1 MCGIAGIVVFGPGSN
16 SRVGTGELLA
26 IREAM
31 ARRGPDAA
39 GLWVSPD
46 GRVGLAHR
54 RLAII
59 DPRPEANQPMSHDDG
74 AYRIV
79 FNGEI
84 LNYRELRAELA
95 AQGVACRTTSDTEV
109 LLLLYARYGAEM
121 VTRLRGMFAFAI
133 WDEPR
138 RRLFAARDPFGIRP
152 FYFAEARGVLR
163 FASQV
168 KALKAGGSLELTPD
182 PAGRVGFFLFGYVPE
197 PFTLY
202 REIRALPAGHT
213 LTVDDG
219 GMRLSRYFDIAAELA
234 DASTRPPP
242 TDPAERRQ
250 LIHDAL
256 LDSVKHHLEAD
267 VPVGLFLSA
276 GIDSNALMA
285 LAAEA
290 AGPRLRS
297 ITLGFPEYRGGER
310 DETGLAETSA
320 ARYGASHRTC
330 WVGSSEFEA
339 EEAAMLDAM
348 DQPSIDGINCYLV
361 SKAAAN
367 AGIKVALSGLGGD
380 ELFGSYPSFE
390 QVPAL
395 VRRLGPLRG
404 APWVGRTF
412 RQVSAPVFRRF
423 TSPKYAGLLEY
434 SGDFGDAYLLRR
446 GLFMPWELP
455 ALLDGELVRE
465 GWRSLDLLTRL
476 RQSLAGI
483 AGARAKVSALE
494 LTWYMRGQLL
504 RDADWAGLAHSVEVR
519 PPLVDS
525 GLLRR
530 LAPLLVSP
538 LPPTKSDLADCLAA
552 PLPAALRAR
561 RKTGFT
567 VPVADWHRRRTGR
580 RARGLRDWAVH
591 VYGEIERRA

>member
-1 MCGIAGIVVFGPGSN
+1 MCGIAGIVVFDPGSN
-16 SRVGTGELLA
+16 SRVGTAELVA

-46 GRVGLAHR
+46 AMVGLAHR

-59 DPRPEANQPMSHDDG
+59 DPRPEADQPMSHDG
-74 AYRIV
+74 GYRIV

-138 RRLFAARDPFGIRP
+138 RRLFAARDPFGIKP
-152 FYFAEARGVLR
+152 FYFAEGPGMLR

-168 KALKAGGSLELTPD
+168 KALKAGGSLDLTPD

-219 GMRLSRYFDIAAELA
+219 GVRLSRYFDIAAELA
-234 DASTRPPP
+234 EASSRPPP
-242 TDPAERRQ
+242 SDPAERRR
-250 LIHDAL
+250 LIHDTL

-310 DETGLAETSA
+310 DETRLAETSA
-320 ARYGASHRTC
+320 ARHGAEHRTC
-330 WVGSSEFEA
+330 WVGAADFEA
-339 EEAAMLDAM
+339 EE
-348 DQPSIDGINCYLV
+348 DG
-361 SKAAAN
+361 
-367 AGIKVALSGLGGD
+367 
-380 ELFGSYPSFE
+380 
-390 QVPAL
+390 
-395 VRRLGPLRG
+395 
-404 APWVGRTF
+404 
-412 RQVSAPVFRRF
+412 
-423 TSPKYAGLLEY
+423 
-434 SGDFGDAYLLRR
+434 
-446 GLFMPWELP
+446 
-455 ALLDGELVRE
+455 
-465 GWRSLDLLTRL
+465 
-476 RQSLAGI
+476 
-483 AGARAKVSALE
+483 
-494 LTWYMRGQLL
+494 
-504 RDADWAGLAHSVEVR
+504 
-519 PPLVDS
+519 
-525 GLLRR
+525 
-530 LAPLLVSP
+530 
-538 LPPTKSDLADCLAA
+538 
-552 PLPAALRAR
+552 
-561 RKTGFT
+561 
-567 VPVADWHRRRTGR
+567 
-580 RARGLRDWAVH
+580 
-591 VYGEIERRA
+591 